1 MNQTTAE
8 PFDGLGKKTD
18 SMLIGYQTC
27 FRCGQGPGRVAV
39 FTGNVRSN
47 PAHQFRRYDSSHHGV
62 LICLFRFLGLAALG
76 PDFTVVAFIE
86 LVEVLSEGAVAQ
98 RAFTA
103 SRLSTL
109 ALLGLGGFIVVIVG
123 FGLFLGLGLCLGGL
137 IVIIG
142 LLGRRFALGLFIV
155 IAILS

>member
-27 FRCGQGPGRVAV
+27 FRCGQGPGRVAI

-62 LICLFRFLGLAALG
+62 LVCLFSFLGLAALG
-76 PDFTVVAFIE
+76 PDFAVVALIE
-86 LVEVLSEGAVAQ
+86 LVEVLSESAVAQ
-98 RAFTA
+98 RTFTA
-103 SRLSTL
+103 GRLPTL
-109 ALLGLGGFIVVIVG
+109 TLLGLGLVIVI
-123 FGLFLGLGLCLGGL
+123 FIRLGLLAERLDLG
-137 IVIIG
+137 
-142 LLGRRFALGLFIV
+142 F
-155 IAILS
+155 S